1 MCSSRAVQRANSQLS
16 PRSRAVGSFIP
27 PGSSRHFRS
36 SGGSSSGRL
45 LQPVRAPPARHAAAP
60 VPPARSP
67 AQPQPPPLPAAAAR
81 SPAPRRSDAPGA
93 APHRGGQERRERAR
107 RPRPTQRL
115 RRPRIGRRGA
125 EGAGRCGPPEPCPPE
140 VGERGWPCR
149 RAEAS
154 GSGARREGSR
164 AGCDLRAGP
173 RRTCAG
179 SGADGERGA
188 VGARRFCAV
197 GALGSAAPVSPV
209 ERHRV
214 RAWRLAPLLSRPPGD
229 ERSEVVRRM
238 GVVVIT
244 ASARVAFV
252 ASTRVLRLCVLW
264 ERLQSLQ
271 GPKLEVVQRLLLFRF
286 DYRLWQLKNQRC
298 EVKHKENISV
308 SIGVFFL
315 EKKKCIYMYTYLH
328 KNDKTTPQLSLHWKK
343 TLWEIHI
350 ANEQVSGYRDTPCL
364 STPYF
369 SVSWCAEHCSDGS
382 SLPFAWIA
390 LGGQTS
396 SLHTEGIVWL
406 LQGCQH
412 FVVGRTIVLQH
423 HTHFRYK

>member
-36 SGGSSSGRL
+36 SGASSSGRL

-271 GPKLEVVQRLLLFRF
+271 GPKLQVVQRLLLFRF

-315 EKKKCIYMYTYLH
+315 EKKKYIYVYISAQKWQNHSPVVSALKKDFVRNTYCKWTSLWIQGYALLVH
-328 KNDKTTPQLSLHWKK
+328 PLFLCVLMCWALLRWIFSSICLDCSWWPNELPAHGRHCVAAARLSALCGWKD
-343 TLWEIHI
+343 HRP
-350 ANEQVSGYRDTPCL
+350 AAS
-364 STPYF
+364 
-369 SVSWCAEHCSDGS
+369 H
-382 SLPFAWIA
+382 PF
-390 LGGQTS
+390 
-396 SLHTEGIVWL
+396 
-406 LQGCQH
+406 
-412 FVVGRTIVLQH
+412 
-423 HTHFRYK
+423 